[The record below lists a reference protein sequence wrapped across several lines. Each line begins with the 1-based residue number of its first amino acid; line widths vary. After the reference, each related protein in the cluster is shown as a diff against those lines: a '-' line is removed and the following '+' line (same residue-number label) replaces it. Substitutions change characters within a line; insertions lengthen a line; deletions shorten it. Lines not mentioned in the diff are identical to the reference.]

1 MLWWELHVNRKE
13 LLKNWYAYLVIFIQ
27 CKINSRFK
35 KLFKFGQIDQ
45 KDPQTAF
52 HFGTQRTESFAFTH
66 SFVFRNSW
74 IEDRFSFPPN
84 NHMNVSDSNGKNLN
98 EKVDEELSWFFLTNP
113 PHPLRF
119 HFAEKLLIYL
129 LHKLTQPLYSSY
141 RNFVEYG
148 FLRRHKNRLNRNF
161 YVKLKFTERHK
172 TPGITF
178 KNMAF
183 SKGNQLFAGDF
194 RKFACSAYMIIG

>member
-66 SFVFRNSW
+66 SFVFRNSR

-98 EKVDEELSWFFLTNP
+98 EKVDEELSWFFLTHP

-119 HFAEKLLIYL
+119 HFAEKRLIYL

>member
-66 SFVFRNSW
+66 SFVFRNSR

-98 EKVDEELSWFFLTNP
+98 EKVDEELS
-113 PHPLRF
+113 
-119 HFAEKLLIYL
+119 
-129 LHKLTQPLYSSY
+129 
-141 RNFVEYG
+141 
-148 FLRRHKNRLNRNF
+148 
-161 YVKLKFTERHK
+161 
-172 TPGITF
+172 
-178 KNMAF
+178 
-183 SKGNQLFAGDF
+183 
-194 RKFACSAYMIIG
+194 